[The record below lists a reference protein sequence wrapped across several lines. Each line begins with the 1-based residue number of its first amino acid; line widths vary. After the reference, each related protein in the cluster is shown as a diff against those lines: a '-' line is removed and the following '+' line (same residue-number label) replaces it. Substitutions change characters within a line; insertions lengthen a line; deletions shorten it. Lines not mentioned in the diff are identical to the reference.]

1 MGNGCVTSLN
11 LYWMFWG
18 QHLSDIQNVLGKN
31 TAVIE
36 EFPFCVLG
44 PVAAENRLCR
54 DCIGQMM
61 VKIWQQRLLGPGA
74 SRHCHPHRTGPA
86 RPALSRLCDRPGPIS
101 PPRLPSASWVAPP
114 SVRLP
119 VSQCQQ
125 MAWPPTRLGGS
136 SVVTWP
142 PACLALALWW
152 PGLGAGGWDACS
164 GHGPQFLTSAALGLR
179 SEDTPCWGSLRLCLI
194 NPPNL

>member
-1 MGNGCVTSLN
+1 MGSGCVTSLN

-61 VKIWQQRLLGPGA
+61 VKIWQQRPLGPGA
-74 SRHCHPHRTGPA
+74 SRRCHPHRTGPA
-86 RPALSRLCDRPGPIS
+86 CPQPPRWPPGAHLPTPPALGLLSG
-101 PPRLPSASWVAPP
+101 PP
-114 SVRLP
+114 SVQLP

-125 MAWPPTRLGGS
+125 LAWPPTRLGGS

-152 PGLGAGGWDACS
+152 PGLGAGRWDACS
-164 GHGPQFLTSAALGLR
+164 GHGPHFLTSAALGLR
-179 SEDTPCWGSLRLCLI
+179 SEDTPCWGSLRLCLV

>member
-86 RPALSRLCDRPGPIS
+86 CPQPPLWPPGAHLPTPPALGLLSGPPLSPAACFTVPTNGLTPYQARGLLCGDLAPSLPGP
-101 PPRLPSASWVAPP
+101 
-114 SVRLP
+114 
-119 VSQCQQ
+119 
-125 MAWPPTRLGGS
+125 G

-142 PACLALALWW
+142 GRWRVGCLLWPWPSVPHKCCLGPEVWGHAL
-152 PGLGAGGWDACS
+152 LGVPEVVS
-164 GHGPQFLTSAALGLR
+164 HKS
-179 SEDTPCWGSLRLCLI
+179 S
-194 NPPNL
+194 